1 MVVATV
7 RAEVHLPE
15 AGSLKAKRSIISSVK
30 GRIRSRFNVSVAEV
44 DHLELWQRSSIGVAF
59 VTNDRRFA
67 DEVLSK
73 VVDLISSEPRLQL
86 LDYRI
91 EFL

>member
-7 RAEVHLPE
+7 RAEVHIPDSN
-15 AGSLKAKRSIISSVK
+15 SLKAKRSVIVSLKS
-30 GRIRSRFNVSVAEV
+30 RIRSKFNVSVAEV
-44 DHLELWQRSSIGVAF
+44 DHLDLWQRSSIGVAF

-73 VVDLISSEPRLQL
+73 VVAFISSEPRLEL
-86 LDYRI
+86 LDYQI
-91 EFL
+91 EIG

>member
-1 MVVATV
+1 MVVATMRV
-7 RAEVHLPE
+7 EVHLPE
-15 AGSLKAKRSIISSVK
+15 SGSLKAKRSIIAGVK
-30 GRIRSRFNVSVAEV
+30 GRIRAKFNVSVAEV
-44 DHLELWQRSSIGVAF
+44 DHLDLWQRSAIGVAF

-73 VVDLISSEPRLQL
+73 VVDLISAERRLTL

-91 EFL
+91 EIL